1 MNDDRRRK
9 TGPDPKSDDLR
20 GKTRP
25 DSRSGP
31 KGKNEFSEKTHPG
44 PKGPR
49 EEVRPTA
56 KRIETWPLE
65 KLKRHQRQDDNFH
78 PLPAPELEALA
89 DDMRRNGQNT
99 PIEVT
104 PDGRVIDGHQR
115 LRAAERLG
123 WDEVQV
129 LVRHD
134 LVADEFAIERRMIE
148 ANLHRRQLDPLDRV
162 RLARRMLEIEQR
174 REPGGLSQYAEQDL
188 RDRIGAALGMSG
200 RNVQRYLNILNA
212 PMEVQRAHSE
222 GRLSM
227 KLAEKVARLGE
238 AEREQIAA
246 ATRAG
251 GDPAEVV
258 AAHLPESAPA
268 EIDPDREHELFLA
281 AGTRAVAALDGRVEE
296 VRGGMDL
303 DREIESLKNARTLI
317 SSLIA
322 GLKVRKK
329 QRAEVLRTF
338 GDLGTCLGR
347 S

>member
-1 MNDDRRRK
+1 MNDNRRRK
-9 TGPDPKSDDLR
+9 TGPDPKADDPR

-31 KGKNEFSEKTHPG
+31 KGKVEFGEKTRPG

-49 EEVRPTA
+49 EEVRPTP
-56 KRIETWPLE
+56 KRVETWPLE
-65 KLKRHQRQDDNFH
+65 RLKRHPRQDDNFH
-78 PLPAPELEALA
+78 PLPAQELEALA

-104 PDGRVIDGHQR
+104 TDGRPIDGHQR
-115 LRAAERLG
+115 KRAAEMLG
-123 WDEVQV
+123 WDEVRV
-129 LVRHD
+129 LVRYD
-134 LVADEFAIERRMIE
+134 LEGDEFAIERRMIE
-148 ANLHRRQLDPLDRV
+148 ANLHRRQLDALDRV

-188 RDRIGAALGMSG
+188 RDRIGEALGMSG

-227 KLAEKVARLGE
+227 KLAEKVARLGDAARGE
-238 AEREQIAA
+238 IAA
-246 ATRAG
+246 EIAAG

-258 AAHLPESAPA
+258 AAHLPEAAPA
-268 EIDPDREHELFLA
+268 EVDPDREYEVILA
-281 AGTRAVAALDGRVEE
+281 AGTRAFEALDGRVGE

-303 DREIESLKNARTLI
+303 DQENKILERVMLLVKALIVRNKALKT
-317 SSLIA
+317 
-322 GLKVRKK
+322 
-329 QRAEVLRTF
+329 QRAETLRDL
-338 GDLGTCLGR
+338 GDLHRGLGR